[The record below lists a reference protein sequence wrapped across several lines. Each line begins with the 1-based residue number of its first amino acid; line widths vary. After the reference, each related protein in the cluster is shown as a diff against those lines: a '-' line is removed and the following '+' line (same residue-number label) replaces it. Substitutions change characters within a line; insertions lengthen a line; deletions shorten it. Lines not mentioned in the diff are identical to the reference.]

1 MEITGHKKDKDLV
14 KDRHSHSGMSG
25 SPKKGGAGG
34 KGTWGKGGID
44 DLKQVRVLG
53 NKDPNYDSEEEE
65 VEEVVIERV
74 DVIAP
79 IEAIIQEFL
88 TEGDIS
94 DAVKSLKEVKGIS
107 HPEFVRKC
115 VARSMDKTPF
125 ERELVSKLLSSL
137 YNRIISPNHIGE
149 GFQQALDKLDDIS
162 LDAPTAPDMLGKF
175 LARAIF
181 DEIIPP
187 VFLTG
192 AVADSP
198 KAKEAIHLAQ
208 GLINDPH
215 RSKQLEHIWGPGDLE
230 SVKRLKKEAHT
241 LLEEYLVSGD
251 TNEAEKAIRQLNAPH
266 FLSQIIKY
274 ALQMSLSRSEEDKK
288 KLYALLSF
296 LSSKGTSLVTPD
308 CMNQG
313 FKMCRNSLEDI
324 KLDAPNA
331 PKAFEEAVQIAKTQ
345 GFLVDFS

>member
-1 MEITGHKKDKDLV
+1 V
-14 KDRHSHSGMSG
+14 F
-25 SPKKGGAGG
+25 
-34 KGTWGKGGID
+34 
-44 DLKQVRVLG
+44 LG

-65 VEEVVIERV
+65 EETVIETV

-88 TEGDIS
+88 TEGDTADTI
-94 DAVKSLKEVKGIS
+94 KSLKELKGIS
-107 HPEFVRKC
+107 PPEFVRKC
-115 VARSMDKTPF
+115 IARSMDKTPF

-137 YNRIISPNHIGE
+137 YNKVISPDHIGE

-175 LARAIF
+175 MARAVF
-181 DEIIPP
+181 DDIIPP
-187 VFLTG
+187 VFLTS
-192 AVADSP
+192 VIADSP
-198 KAKEAIHLAQ
+198 KSKDAIHLAQ

-230 SVKRLKKEAHT
+230 SVKRLKREAHT

-274 ALQMSLSRSEEDKK
+274 ALEMSLSRSEEEKK
-288 KLYALLSF
+288 KLFALLSY

-308 CMNQG
+308 CMTQG

-331 PKAFEEAVQIAKTQ
+331 PKAFEDAVQIAKTQ
-345 GFLVDFS
+345 GFLIDFS